1 MTALQAKTSAEVEAL
16 LAQNSHSSKQVEV
29 LQAELHRIKG
39 GTTLSFAALQNEE
52 LQEVRRQLVTQS
64 RADCWGTGPQAVR
77 LLPRQPHFWGPN
89 VLLCR

>member
-52 LQEVRRQLVTQS
+52 LQEVRRQLVTHS
-64 RADCWGTGPQAVR
+64 TAGCNGAGCAPPYRTAT
-77 LLPRQPHFWGPN
+77 LLALQHAAG
-89 VLLCR
+89 L

>member
-1 MTALQAKTSAEVEAL
+1 MASLQAKASAEVEAL

-52 LQEVRRQLVTQS
+52 LQEVRTWSASNSSVMHSQQCSTAQQPLQLCCCDTTPGS
-64 RADCWGTGPQAVR
+64 M
-77 LLPRQPHFWGPN
+77 
-89 VLLCR
+89 